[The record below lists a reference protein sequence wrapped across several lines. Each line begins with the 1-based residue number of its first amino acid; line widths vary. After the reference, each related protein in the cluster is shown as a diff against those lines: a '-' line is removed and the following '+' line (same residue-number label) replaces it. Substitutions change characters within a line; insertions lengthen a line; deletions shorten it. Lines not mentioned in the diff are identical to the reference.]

1 MEEELEVLLVYGYCP
16 HCENIVVV
24 KKGCCENCE
33 DTSTV
38 ADGDI
43 TTLDGVV
50 LDFLDAN
57 LKNLIVMAI
66 LYPEQYEKLYTVIDN
81 LRFSN
86 VNKTKNS

>member
-43 TTLDGVV
+43 KIGRAHV
-50 LDFLDAN
+50 
-57 LKNLIVMAI
+57 
-66 LYPEQYEKLYTVIDN
+66 
-81 LRFSN
+81 
-86 VNKTKNS
+86 